1 VSELEGLLAAQRA
14 REYRSGMDV
23 ATAGGQ
29 LGMVQQRNR
38 MLEEQVRQQGLPA
51 ELLQNCALSSTMV
64 KPVTACR

>member
-29 LGMVQQRNR
+29 LGMVQQRNK
-38 MLEEQVRQQGLPA
+38 MLEEQVRWGV
-51 ELLQNCALSSTMV
+51 AL
-64 KPVTACR
+64 CRMP